1 MIQAHL
7 TPNQTCEL
15 LNIDRSTFYRLIN
28 KDPRFPAYKIGGVWR
43 IDTTELEVWKHNQ
56 KARAAGKD
64 QEPAVIKKRLGRPP
78 LSGTSPKGK

>member
-1 MIQAHL
+1 MGAMLTQSQACKYL
-7 TPNQTCEL
+7 S
-15 LNIDRSTFYRLIN
+15 IGRSTFYRLIN